1 MTTETILCQI
11 NKGVEQACQPAGA
24 KNEPLETPRPS
35 GSLSFPTCRRC
46 TESTSFALLPRCR
59 LKLGN
64 LFQSDGE
71 QFGGLIASAAGLDGL
86 DCLPE
91 YLFGLGL

>member
-1 MTTETILCQI
+1 MTAKMKRREFITLFGGGA
-11 NKGVEQACQPAGA
+11 GVAEDCVMPSSSVA
-24 KNEPLETPRPS
+24 LFPRY
-35 GSLSFPTCRRC
+35 
-46 TESTSFALLPRCR
+46 R

-71 QFGGLIASAAGLDGL
+71 QFGGLIAGGAGLDSLDSL